1 MWYACE
7 KAAKRETDVDELT
20 LAQNL
25 FLPYFV

>member
-1 MWYACE
+1 VRKMWYACE

-25 FLPYFV
+25 SLT